1 MLTANEGW
9 AAYYDELVAAGLAPA
24 HERDSAVVATLSP
37 GAYTVILESSSQSP
51 GTGIL
56 ELYDLA
62 PLNSET
68 KNLSTRGEVGT
79 GDHAMIAG
87 FVIGGDQASKVI
99 VRAIGPSLAA
109 SGVSDP
115 LLDPALELHATDG
128 SLIFSNDNWR
138 STQEEAIV
146 ASGLPPSHDAEAA
159 IIATLNPGSYT
170 AVLRGTGNTVG
181 NALVEVYRLQD

>member
-1 MLTANEGW
+1 M
-9 AAYYDELVAAGLAPA
+9 
-24 HERDSAVVATLSP
+24 
-37 GAYTVILESSSQSP
+37 
-51 GTGIL
+51 
-56 ELYDLA
+56 
-62 PLNSET
+62 
-68 KNLSTRGEVGT
+68 
-79 GDHAMIAG
+79 
-87 FVIGGDQASKVI
+87 I

-115 LLDPALELHATDG
+115 LLDPVLELYATDG

-170 AVLRGTGNTVG
+170 AILRGTGNTVG
-181 NALVEVYRLQD
+181 NALVEVFRLQD